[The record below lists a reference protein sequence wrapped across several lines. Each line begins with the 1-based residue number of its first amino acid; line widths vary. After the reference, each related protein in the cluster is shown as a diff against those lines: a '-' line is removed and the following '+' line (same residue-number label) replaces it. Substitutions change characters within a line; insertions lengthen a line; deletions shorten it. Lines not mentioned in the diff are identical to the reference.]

1 MSLYWAAIYITVITL
16 AAAIVVFAVLR
27 VSLRSRTRIGLHDA
41 VSSPVT
47 RGSAELGAEMGL
59 PAYSELKEGRDR
71 TVRKSGVRT
80 RTNPSHAVSL
90 DDGDVAQA
98 NTALERR
105 HKVKAESMAPLRSQ
119 VVPTNAVPRHY
130 SKAKRTISV
139 SPDPGLGTSSL
150 TSVETEELTIEA
162 APMKSQMDA
171 ANSVV
176 PKETESNKAR
186 SVFAPVEE
194 DDAGLSQLAGSLE
207 DADVGGLLDFTEKVS
222 GKLKD

>member
-47 RGSAELGAEMGL
+47 GGSAELGAEMGL

-71 TVRKSGVRT
+71 AVRKSGVRT
-80 RTNPSHAVSL
+80 MTNPSQAVSL
-90 DDGDVAQA
+90 DDGDVAQT
-98 NTALERR
+98 NTALGRR
-105 HKVKAESMAPLRSQ
+105 HKVRAESMAPLISQ
-119 VVPTNAVPRHY
+119 MVPTNAVPRHY

-150 TSVETEELTIEA
+150 ASVETEELTAEA

-171 ANSVV
+171 ANGVV
-176 PKETESNKAR
+176 PKRVRSNKPLIM
-186 SVFAPVEE
+186 FAPVEE
-194 DDAGLSQLAGSLE
+194 DDAGLAQLAESLE

-222 GKLKD
+222 GKLKG

>member
-1 MSLYWAAIYITVITL
+1 M
-16 AAAIVVFAVLR
+16 
-27 VSLRSRTRIGLHDA
+27 
-41 VSSPVT
+41 
-47 RGSAELGAEMGL
+47 
-59 PAYSELKEGRDR
+59 
-71 TVRKSGVRT
+71 
-80 RTNPSHAVSL
+80 
-90 DDGDVAQA
+90 
-98 NTALERR
+98 
-105 HKVKAESMAPLRSQ
+105 
-119 VVPTNAVPRHY
+119 
-130 SKAKRTISV
+130 
-139 SPDPGLGTSSL
+139 
-150 TSVETEELTIEA
+150 ETEELTIEA

>member
-1 MSLYWAAIYITVITL
+1 MSLYWLAIYITVITL

-47 RGSAELGAEMGL
+47 GGSAELGAEMGL

-71 TVRKSGVRT
+71 AVRKSGVRT
-80 RTNPSHAVSL
+80 MTNPSQAVSL
-90 DDGDVAQA
+90 DDGDVAQT
-98 NTALERR
+98 NTALGRR
-105 HKVKAESMAPLRSQ
+105 HKVRAESMAPLISQ
-119 VVPTNAVPRHY
+119 MVPTNAVPRHY
-130 SKAKRTISV
+130 SKVKRTISV

-150 TSVETEELTIEA
+150 TSVEPEGLTTDT

-171 ANSVV
+171 ANGVV
-176 PKETESNKAR
+176 PKETESNKVR

-194 DDAGLSQLAGSLE
+194 DEADLSQLLGSLE
-207 DADVGGLLDFTEKVS
+207 DADVGGLLNFTEKI
-222 GKLKD
+222 

>member
-47 RGSAELGAEMGL
+47 GGSAELGAEMGL

-80 RTNPSHAVSL
+80 RTNPSQAVSL
-90 DDGDVAQA
+90 DDGDVAQT
-98 NTALERR
+98 NTALGRR

-119 VVPTNAVPRHY
+119 MVPTNAVPRHY

-139 SPDPGLGTSSL
+139 SSDPGLGTSSL
-150 TSVETEELTIEA
+150 ASVGPEELTAEA
-162 APMKSQMDA
+162 SPMKSQMDA
-171 ANSVV
+171 ANGVV
-176 PKETESNKAR
+176 PKRVRSNKPLIM
-186 SVFAPVEE
+186 FAPVEE
-194 DDAGLSQLAGSLE
+194 DDAELAQLAESLE

-222 GKLKD
+222 GKLKG

>member
-47 RGSAELGAEMGL
+47 GGSAELGAEMGL

-71 TVRKSGVRT
+71 AVRKSGVRT
-80 RTNPSHAVSL
+80 MTNPSQAVSL
-90 DDGDVAQA
+90 DDGDVAQT
-98 NTALERR
+98 NTALGRR

-119 VVPTNAVPRHY
+119 MVPTNAVPRHY

-150 TSVETEELTIEA
+150 ASVETEELTAEA

-171 ANSVV
+171 ANGVV
-176 PKETESNKAR
+176 PKRVRSNKPLIM
-186 SVFAPVEE
+186 FAPVEE
-194 DDAGLSQLAGSLE
+194 DDAGLAQLAESLE

-222 GKLKD
+222 GKLKG

>member
-47 RGSAELGAEMGL
+47 GGSAELGAEMGL

-80 RTNPSHAVSL
+80 RTNPSQAVSL
-90 DDGDVAQA
+90 DDGDVAQT
-98 NTALERR
+98 NTALGRR

-119 VVPTNAVPRHY
+119 MVPTNAVPRHY

-139 SPDPGLGTSSL
+139 SSDPGLGTSSL
-150 TSVETEELTIEA
+150 ASVGPEELTAEA
-162 APMKSQMDA
+162 SPMKSQMDA
-171 ANSVV
+171 ANGVV
-176 PKETESNKAR
+176 PKRVRSNKPLIM
-186 SVFAPVEE
+186 FAPVEE
-194 DDAGLSQLAGSLE
+194 DDAGLAQLAESLE

-222 GKLKD
+222 GKLKG

>member
-41 VSSPVT
+41 VSLLATESPA
-47 RGSAELGAEMGL
+47 GGPAELGAEMGL
-59 PAYSELKEGRDR
+59 PTYSELKEVRDR

-80 RTNPSHAVSL
+80 RTNPGHAVSL
-90 DDGDVAQA
+90 GAGDVAQT
-98 NTALERR
+98 NTALGRR

-119 VVPTNAVPRHY
+119 MVPTNAVPRHY

-150 TSVETEELTIEA
+150 TSVETEALTTEA

-171 ANSVV
+171 ANGVV
-176 PKETESNKAR
+176 PKRVRSNKPLIM
-186 SVFAPVEE
+186 FAPVEE
-194 DDAGLSQLAGSLE
+194 DDAGLAQLAESLE
-207 DADVGGLLDFTEKVS
+207 DADVGGLLDFTEKI
-222 GKLKD
+222 

>member
-90 DDGDVAQA
+90 DDGDVAQT
-98 NTALERR
+98 NTALGRR
-105 HKVKAESMAPLRSQ
+105 HKVKAESVAPLRSQ
-119 VVPTNAVPRHY
+119 IVPTNAMPRHY
-130 SKAKRTISV
+130 SKVKRTISV
-139 SPDPGLGTSSL
+139 SPDTGLGTSSL
-150 TSVETEELTIEA
+150 TSVGPDELATEAT
-162 APMKSQMDA
+162 PMKSQMDA
-171 ANSVV
+171 ANGVV
-176 PKETESNKAR
+176 PKRGRSNKPL
-186 SVFAPVEE
+186 SMFAPVEE
-194 DDAGLSQLAGSLE
+194 DDAGLAQLAESLE
-207 DADVGGLLDFTEKVS
+207 DADVGGLLDFTEKI
-222 GKLKD
+222 

>member
-47 RGSAELGAEMGL
+47 GGSAELGAEMGL

-71 TVRKSGVRT
+71 AVRKSGVRT
-80 RTNPSHAVSL
+80 MTNPSQAVSL
-90 DDGDVAQA
+90 DDGDVAQT
-98 NTALERR
+98 NTALGRR
-105 HKVKAESMAPLRSQ
+105 HKVRAESMAPLISQ
-119 VVPTNAVPRHY
+119 MVPTNAVPRHY

-150 TSVETEELTIEA
+150 ASVETEELTAEA

-171 ANSVV
+171 ANGVV
-176 PKETESNKAR
+176 PKRVRSNKPLIM
-186 SVFAPVEE
+186 FAPVEE
-194 DDAGLSQLAGSLE
+194 DDAELAQLAESLE
-207 DADVGGLLDFTEKVS
+207 DADVGGLLDFSEEVS
-222 GKLKD
+222 GKLKG